1 MSNSV
6 PRFPAPFV
14 DPAKAG
20 EPAKPVVSV
29 ADEQAF
35 VAASARL
42 TAALEQAAT
51 GRTHEEISIARQRLR
66 ELAVK
71 LRDAGYWRSDK
82 RGLRAT
88 VSLLWQADRYVND
101 IALRNN
107 EAD

>member
-14 DPAKAG
+14 DPTKTG
-20 EPAKPVVSV
+20 EPAKPVVSA

-35 VAASARL
+35 VNASARL
-42 TAALEQAAT
+42 TAALDQAAT

-71 LRDAGYWRSDK
+71 LRDAGYWRNDK

-107 EAD
+107 EAE